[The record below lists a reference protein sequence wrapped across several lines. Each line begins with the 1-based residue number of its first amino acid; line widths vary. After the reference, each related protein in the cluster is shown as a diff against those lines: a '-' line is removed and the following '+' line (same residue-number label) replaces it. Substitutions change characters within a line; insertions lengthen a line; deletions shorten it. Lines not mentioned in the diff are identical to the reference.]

1 MKRKKTLYISIIL
14 ILFLYS
20 CNNFEYKLE
29 DEFSE
34 STRYGTI
41 RFLFYEVNEYDKVEL
56 NKIAKNNNDS
66 IFKLDTNKFS
76 IVISHFYRLQ
86 DSATPK
92 PNDIK
97 KLKREYPLK
106 PNLINKLLYIPNG
119 YTFTGFSKKVEKAKI
134 PQDTLT
140 KTAIFVPKH
149 GYKASD
155 IMKK

>member
-1 MKRKKTLYISIIL
+1 MKLQNIIFIFFITLVL
-14 ILFLYS
+14 LS
-20 CNNFEYKLE
+20 CSDFEYKLE

-34 STRYGTI
+34 STKYGTI
-41 RFLFYEVNEYDKVEL
+41 RFLFFEVEDYDKTEL
-56 NKIAKNNNDS
+56 NKIAKKNNDS

-76 IVISHFYRLQ
+76 IVISHFYRLK

-92 PNDIK
+92 PKDIK

-106 PNLINKLLYIPNG
+106 PNLINKLLYIPNA
-119 YTFTGFSKKVEKAKI
+119 YTFTGFSRKVEKAKI

-140 KTAIFVPKH
+140 KTAIFVPKR